1 MADIIKLNSQV
12 TPENSTGEVEDPKII
27 KIAKLALIL
36 ADKETE
42 DTDKLMCIKMAV
54 RMGYITKE
62 EGAQLFAYRPEL
74 EDFMNDSTKGE

>member
-1 MADIIKLNSQV
+1 MADIIKLNSQILSDV
-12 TPENSTGEVEDPKII
+12 ENNEVEDPKII
-27 KIAKLALIL
+27 KIAKLALII

-42 DTDKLMCIKMAV
+42 DIDKLGCIKLAV

-74 EDFMNDSTKGE
+74 EEFMEESTEGE

>member
-1 MADIIKLNSQV
+1 MADIIKLNSQIV
-12 TPENSTGEVEDPKII
+12 SGTSADKTEDPKII

-42 DTDKLMCIKMAV
+42 DTDKLMCIKLAI

-74 EDFMNDSTKGE
+74 EEFMTASTEE

>member
-1 MADIIKLNSQV
+1 MADIIKLNSQI
-12 TPENSTGEVEDPKII
+12 PSDAENNEVEDPKII
-27 KIAKLALIL
+27 KIAKLALII

-42 DTDKLMCIKMAV
+42 ATDKLLCIKLAV

-74 EDFMNDSTKGE
+74 EEFMEETTEGE

>member
-1 MADIIKLNSQV
+1 MADIIKLNSQAV
-12 TPENSTGEVEDPKII
+12 PESHKEEVEDPKII
-27 KIAKLALIL
+27 RIAKLALII

-42 DTDKLMCIKMAV
+42 DIDKLGCIKLAV

-74 EDFMNDSTKGE
+74 EEFMGETTEGE

>member
-1 MADIIKLNSQV
+1 MADIIKLNSQI
-12 TPENSTGEVEDPKII
+12 PSDAGNNEVEDPKII
-27 KIAKLALIL
+27 KIAKLALII

-42 DTDKLMCIKMAV
+42 STDKLLCIKLAV

-74 EDFMNDSTKGE
+74 EEFMEETTEGE